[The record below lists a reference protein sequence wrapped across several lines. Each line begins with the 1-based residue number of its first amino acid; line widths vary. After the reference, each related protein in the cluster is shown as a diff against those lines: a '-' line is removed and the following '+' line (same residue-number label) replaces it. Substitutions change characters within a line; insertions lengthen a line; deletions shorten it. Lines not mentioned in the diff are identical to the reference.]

1 MGASLPPMAWKALPD
16 GDPRKVRPPVVAM
29 VFPANVRDAVARWD
43 KYAKIDVELIE
54 KTFSDYDAMIAY
66 RDSLL
71 HRH

>member
-1 MGASLPPMAWKALPD
+1 M
-16 GDPRKVRPPVVAM
+16 VAM
-29 VFPANVRDAVARWD
+29 VFPKNVARWD
-43 KYAKIDVELIE
+43 KDAWIKVELIE